1 MVPFQPPIHKLKPQY
16 TTDPLFHHIIDL
28 EVSQVQRSHM
38 YHNKFFFFLRH
49 KMLPNRNQQVCKLPI
64 YKKFIY
70 MVHDDILWFD
80 ISVSNS
86 SVLKIF
92 DGFSQIFYF
101 LGSVTFLKLLFITAF
116 QIIKKTSLLQIFHDQ
131 VNIFNI
137 VKNTKNSE
145 YKRMIEITL

>member
-1 MVPFQPPIHKLKPQY
+1 
-16 TTDPLFHHIIDL
+16 
-28 EVSQVQRSHM
+28 
-38 YHNKFFFFLRH
+38 
-49 KMLPNRNQQVCKLPI
+49 
-64 YKKFIY
+64 

-80 ISVSNS
+80 ISVSNT